1 MKQLLTL
8 ILLSAVCAG
17 SFAQKEMF
25 MSQYMHNRF
34 AINTAFAGS
43 AETLSAMAAVR
54 MQWAGN
60 PESPKAQ
67 YLSMHAPL
75 KNDNVALGL
84 AVFNE
89 NVAIAKNTGLTA
101 AYAYRVNTGKM
112 QKLAFSIS
120 AGFYTTKL
128 NWSQVDLI
136 DDTDP
141 AFGDNEALT
150 EPVLGFGVSWY
161 SNSFFVGFSTPDI
174 FYRRSFNNESPSLE
188 LSEIDYLFTAG
199 YLFPLSEALA
209 VQPSFLLR
217 MNPSGSNIADLS
229 GTFIYNSTFLL
240 GAAYRTNSELI
251 AIAGWQAT
259 PQLMIAYSY
268 DYPTGDLSNM
278 SSGSHEISLKY
289 NFGYKINTANPRF
302 F

>member
-1 MKQLLTL
+1 MIDLHTHTL
-8 ILLSAVCAG
+8 FSDGALIP
-17 SFAQKEMF
+17 
-25 MSQYMHNRF
+25 
-34 AINTAFAGS
+34 
-43 AETLSAMAAVR
+43 AETARRAFV
-54 MQWAGN
+54 AGY
-60 PESPKAQ
+60 K
-67 YLSMHAPL
+67 
-75 KNDNVALGL
+75 
-84 AVFNE
+84 
-89 NVAIAKNTGLTA
+89 AIALTDHVDDSNIDFVIPRMVRVCGKLSEKGDIFVIPGVELTHVDPSDIASLA
-101 AYAYRVNTGKM
+101 AEAR
-112 QKLAFSIS
+112 KLGAKIVVVH
-120 AGFYTTKL
+120 GET
-128 NWSQVDLI
+128 
-136 DDTDP
+136 
-141 AFGDNEALT
+141 LT